1 MNKNI
6 FEKYFYFHDFFFV
19 LGDDGY
25 ELVRSNSKRSRSGF
39 ERLTFSSSSAASKK
53 HDPGYE
59 TVRDPPPLPR
69 HHPGKKNKNPVAKH

>member
-1 MNKNI
+1 MRKEI
-6 FEKYFYFHDFFFV
+6 FLISRNYFRFS
-19 LGDDGY
+19 GDDGY
-25 ELVRSNSKRSRSGF
+25 ELVRSNSKRSRGGF